1 MEPPRSAGD
10 RWSSEGSRPSGA
22 SLPEPARPPAI
33 ALPVARRIERL
44 ARRAHA
50 FHRFA
55 HHPLCA
61 DYAGE
66 LIALGHRR
74 RVCRGCAFA
83 LLGAG
88 SGVLMGLLF
97 PLALGQATLIAA
109 LALATTVTRQR
120 RSKLWTRAW
129 PAAGAAYALACC
141 ALWHDLAA
149 LGCALAVIVACAA
162 LSIAYRVRG
171 PDRSPCLRC
180 PERTQRV
187 PCSGFRDIVRAER
200 AFVRRSQ
207 RLLDS
212 QP

>member
-1 MEPPRSAGD
+1 MEPPR
-10 RWSSEGSRPSGA
+10 
-22 SLPEPARPPAI
+22 PPAI
-33 ALPVARRIERL
+33 PRPVAKHIERL

-55 HHPLCA
+55 HHPLCS

-66 LIALGHRR
+66 LIALGGRR
-74 RVCRGCAFA
+74 RVCRGCSFA
-83 LLGAG
+83 LLGL
-88 SGVLMGLLF
+88 VLGALTGLAL
-97 PLALGQATLIAA
+97 PVALGQATSIAA

-129 PAAGAAYALACC
+129 PAAGTGYALACC
-141 ALWHDLAA
+141 ALRHDLAA
-149 LGCALAVIVACAA
+149 LACALAVIAACAA
-162 LSIAYRVRG
+162 LWGAYRARG

-180 PERTQRV
+180 PERTQHV